1 MKRTRLSLALLLA
14 LLIAALLSA
23 PSLAADQTVTEGA
36 FTADITDGEAT
47 ITAWNAQDS
56 YYEPLPVTIP
66 AAIGGAPVTAIA
78 DEVFMDR
85 YVSSVTF
92 PETLRSIGN
101 KAFYGAPLSGVV
113 HIPAS
118 VESIGIYAFGYTTGV
133 TAFDVAEG
141 NANYIS
147 PDGVLYSADRSTL
160 WQYPL
165 ANPRTSYEV
174 YAATRVLYCTS
185 FARSQYLK
193 TLTVYGYNVYCMTY
207 TFYGTSVTD
216 VWLRSESRLYSQLS
230 PTSITT
236 HIIGQEQPDDQAEEY
251 VESVYEIV
259 LNREADAEGL
269 AHWTAALRSG
279 TSAGEIVKELFRSEE
294 FRARKLNDEET
305 VIVCYRAMLDR
316 SPSESET
323 ANWAALLNDGY
334 STTKLVAEFVAS
346 PEFRAI
352 CESYGL
358 TAGKIALSPRDI
370 NSNITRFVDRCYRLA
385 LARLPDE
392 KGLNEWCEHLLVQ
405 DLTPERVAFGFIF
418 SDEALGQG
426 LSNEEYIDMLYYMM
440 LDRRPDAGAENWYLS
455 LASLTQAEVAWA
467 RASGERSAADAV
479 NLARQKVYADFAASA
494 EFAIMCANFGF

>member
-23 PSLAADQTVTEGA
+23 PALAADQTVTEGA
-36 FTADITDGEAT
+36 FTADITGGEAT

-56 YYEPLPVTIP
+56 YYDPLPVTIP

-78 DEVFMDR
+78 DKVFRKR

-101 KAFYGAPLSGVV
+101 EAFYGTPLSGVV

-118 VESIGIYAFGYTTGV
+118 VESIGIYAFAYTSGV

-174 YAATRVLYCTS
+174 YGPTHVIYCTS
-185 FARSQYLK
+185 FASSQYLK
-193 TLTVYGYNVYCMTY
+193 TLTVYGHNVYCMTY
-207 TFYGTSVTD
+207 TFYNTSVRD
-216 VWLRSESRLYSQLS
+216 VWLRRESRLYSQLINT
-230 PTSITT
+230 PIGT
-236 HIIGQEQPDDQAEEY
+236 HVIGEEEIEDQADEY
-251 VESVYEIV
+251 VESVYKTI
-259 LNREADAEGL
+259 LNRGADEYGL
-269 AHWTAALRSG
+269 EHWTDELRAG
-279 TSAGEIVKELFRSEE
+279 ASAGEIVKELFRSDE
-294 FRARKLNDEET
+294 FQDRKLNEEET
-305 VIVCYRAMLDR
+305 VIVCYRAMLGR
-316 SPSESET
+316 TPTEAET
-323 ANWAALLNDGY
+323 ANWAALLKDGY
-334 STTKLVAEFVAS
+334 STTKLVSEFVAS
-346 PEFRAI
+346 EEFRLK
-352 CESYGL
+352 CEGYGL
-358 TAGKIALSPRDI
+358 TAGTITLSARDQ

-385 LARLPDE
+385 LSRAPDE
-392 KGLNEWCEHLLVQ
+392 DGLNEWCAHLLVQ

-455 LASLTQAEVAWA
+455 LASLTQAEVTWA
-467 RASGERSAADAV
+467 LASGERSAADAV

-494 EFAIMCANFGF
+494 EFAIMCENFGF